1 MTLRPFVLCMALLLA
16 PLAVQAQTPQES
28 VLTQL
33 QAQGFVDF
41 TVNRTFLG
49 RIRIV
54 ALSDDLRREI
64 VFNPNTGEILR
75 DFWEQRDGDGPA
87 GLRLVDPRERDSDDS
102 DRPRSRSNDDLDQ
115 ARATSD
121 DEDDDDDDKD
131 KDDDRD
137 DDDKDDDDDDDDK
150 DDESDDDDS

>member
-1 MTLRPFVLCMALLLA
+1 MTLRPFMLCTALLLA
-16 PLAVQAQTPQES
+16 PFAVQAQTPQES

-33 QAQGFVDF
+33 QAQGFDDF
-41 TVNRTFLG
+41 NINRTFLG

-87 GLRLVDPRERDSDDS
+87 GLRLVDPRDRDSDDRDARRSAS
-102 DRPRSRSNDDLDQ
+102 DDDRDPPRASSDDDERDE
-115 ARATSD
+115 ADDKD
-121 DEDDDDDDKD
+121 DEDDKDDDSDD
-131 KDDDRD
+131 DDDRD
-137 DDDKDDDDDDDDK
+137 DD
-150 DDESDDDDS
+150 ES